1 MPPEIARLRG
11 LVDDLDKYD
20 LPDQFRGRSSFG
32 ANGRNHGDDEDEANG
47 PAVPPA
53 LVSRYKRA
61 RESYVRR
68 QTMQRLVECLAAYD
82 PATNTL
88 PLPSPADSGSLAEA
102 ARRRDEVLS
111 LVRSTVG
118 SVNSEADAVRAK
130 FGQFADKRDEL
141 KGIVDGMERA
151 QRRAALG
158 EGRDDDEEDDGGEEE
173 SDGEEVTEEDLAH
186 EKERLAEVRRR
197 KAELKERIR
206 SVRSQIVDAEDDIAT
221 RKRAVD
227 EVRARSGRGPLDWS
241 GMGRGGTQDSDG
253 SDGSNN
259 TDAAGGLDAVAE
271 AVRSEAAEASD
282 RAAELRRSAE
292 FYDGMRELME
302 ELGGVKILSSRT
314 TGGGDDG
321 GFVLSLMLLGQHVL
335 EVALA
340 REPLPPGKADGTKR
354 DLRVES
360 ARLTTAATFTV
371 PSPPAGGGDGSGED
385 TAQLAE
391 TMHSVSLTNQSLA
404 RIMAQRPSVSITV
417 PPLDDLV
424 RWSRTLD
431 DSSRGIRF
439 VLVETLGRI
448 RALDARVSEL
458 NLLRVRYAAQV
469 YDIDGPGG
477 KSSSSGGGS
486 PDEFGAA
493 EQEVVCAVN
502 EGITVALRL
511 GPDCPLVPGSVYVS
525 EMYGVGGWSD
535 ERLDVLRD
543 AVRERRCR
551 GPVEVMEVL
560 VGEIRRRS
568 REEGWAVPPTP
579 MLPRGRG

>member
-20 LPDQFRGRSSFG
+20 LPDQFRERRPTPG
-32 ANGRNHGDDEDEANG
+32 ANGRRPADGAGADDGG
-47 PAVPPA
+47 PAVPPSLLA
-53 LVSRYKRA
+53 RYKRA

-68 QTMQRLVECLAAYD
+68 QTMQRLVECLAGYD

-88 PLPSPADSGSLAEA
+88 PLPAPADGESLAEA
-102 ARRRDEVLS
+102 ARGRDEVLS
-111 LVRSTVG
+111 LVRATV
-118 SVNSEADAVRAK
+118 EAAESGAGAVRAK
-130 FGQFADKRDEL
+130 FDQFADKRAEL
-141 KGIVDGMERA
+141 RGIVDGMERA
-151 QRRAALG
+151 QRQRELG
-158 EGRDDDEEDDGGEEE
+158 EDGAGDDGGADE

-186 EKERLAEVRRR
+186 EKERLAELRRR

-206 SVRSQIVDAEDDIAT
+206 SVRSKIDDAEGDIAT

-227 EVRARSGRGPLDWS
+227 EIRVSSGRAPLDWS
-241 GMGRGGTQDSDG
+241 GLGPDGT
-253 SDGSNN
+253 N
-259 TDAAGGLDAVAE
+259 AVAE
-271 AVRSEAAEASD
+271 AVRSEAEEMSN

-302 ELGGVKILSSRT
+302 ELGGVKILSSRS
-314 TGGGDDG
+314 TGEDDE
-321 GFVLSLMLLGQHVL
+321 GFVLNLMLLGQHIL
-335 EVALA
+335 EIRLA
-340 REPLPPGKADGTKR
+340 KKPLPPGDEGGGDDRRR

-360 ARLTTAATFTV
+360 ARLTTSTTFTV
-371 PSPPAGGGDGSGED
+371 PSAAPGEEGGDGET

-424 RWSRTLD
+424 SWSRTLD
-431 DSSRGIRF
+431 DSSRGVRF

-448 RALDARVSEL
+448 RSLDARVAEL

-469 YDIDGPGG
+469 YDIDAVGG
-477 KSSSSGGGS
+477 TDGR
-486 PDEFGAA
+486 PNEFGGA

-511 GPDCPLVPGSVYVS
+511 GADCPLMPGSVYIS

-535 ERLDVLRD
+535 ERLGVLKK
-543 AVRERRCR
+543 VVQERRCR

-560 VGEIRRRS
+560 VAEIRRRS
-568 REEGWAVPPTP
+568 KEEGWTVPSTP
-579 MLPRGRG
+579 MLPRGRA